1 MSLYA
6 VARVMQLSSGM
17 YLAKSQE
24 FPGCEGQSFAQKE
37 AVAHFEE
44 AVTRRITEMFGA
56 GQMPFLYSYDE
67 LQRVFPYYCRHDPG
81 EPDRRPGTFDCATII
96 RLRLPVDAAEMADAE
111 REAKRSGRRTIA
123 AVAERIAARLREAPQ
138 GL

>member
-1 MSLYA
+1 MVAIAIHGGLQHWRSARCWCNRESQAGEGPAQQPGPGAGGQAMSLYA

-56 GQMPFLYSYDE
+56 GQM
-67 LQRVFPYYCRHDPG
+67 
-81 EPDRRPGTFDCATII
+81 
-96 RLRLPVDAAEMADAE
+96 
-111 REAKRSGRRTIA
+111 
-123 AVAERIAARLREAPQ
+123 
-138 GL
+138 